1 MERNVEP
8 NVATTD
14 FDDLRVKLREIEKL
28 LEMEHLQAIEQ
39 TAELPLADED
49 RFRKFRPRTPPF
61 SETLKIFV
69 IVLILAIIIARVY
82 F

>member
-14 FDDLRVKLREIEKL
+14 VDDLRVKLREIEKL

-39 TAELPLADED
+39 TAELPLAYED
-49 RFRKFRPRTPPF
+49 RFRKFRRTPPL

-69 IVLILAIIIARVY
+69 IVLIFAIIIARV
-82 F
+82 FIN